1 MLNWI
6 FIVVAMGA
14 SGANTSSTSSSS
26 AIVTAPEPAA
36 EIDMSDGF
44 GTDET
49 AEAAPQYVAEP
60 QVSLGKFTTALEVK
74 PILSTTKAS
83 WMAVREYDGQDLL
96 YFTHLMSWRCGLL
109 AVNYSVNGESMRE
122 WPLPAC
128 HDEAGWANAITPEDG
143 LVYGTYALGS
153 VQSVAIELIFDDL
166 TRDSANFA
174 RNEILMP

>member
-6 FIVVAMGA
+6 FIVIGVGVGGAMG
-14 SGANTSSTSSSS
+14 GNTSSSS

-36 EIDMSDGF
+36 ETDMSDGF
-44 GTDET
+44 GTDEV

-60 QVSLGKFTTALEVK
+60 QISLGKFTTALEVK

-96 YFTHLMSWRCGLL
+96 YFTHLLSWRCGLL
-109 AVNYSVNGESMRE
+109 AVNYSVNGGAMQE
-122 WPLPAC
+122 WPLPEC
-128 HDEAGWANAITPEDG
+128 HVDSGWANATTPEDG
-143 LVYGTYALGS
+143 LIYGTYALGS
-153 VQSVAIELIFDDL
+153 VQTVAIELIFDDL
-166 TRDSANFA
+166 TTDSASFA